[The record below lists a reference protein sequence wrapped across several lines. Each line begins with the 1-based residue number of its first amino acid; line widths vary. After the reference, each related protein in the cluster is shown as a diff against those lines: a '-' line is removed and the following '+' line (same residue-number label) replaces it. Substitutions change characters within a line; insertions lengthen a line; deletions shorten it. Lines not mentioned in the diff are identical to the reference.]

1 MGMAGQAV
9 DRIETLLEYPD
20 MEYEREDDMGI
31 DNISL
36 EFKDVVFSYPGSE
49 NNAVDGISFKINE
62 GETVALVGVSG
73 SGKTTIARLAA
84 RFWDVKSG
92 EVLLGGI
99 NIKKLSKRELMD
111 NISFVFQ
118 NTRLF
123 KGTIKENIM
132 FGSDS
137 VSENDLENA
146 IETAQ
151 AKDIIAH
158 LENGLNT
165 VIGSKGTYLS
175 GGEQQR
181 IALARAIVKNSP
193 VVLLDEATA
202 FTDPENEHL
211 IQKAL
216 KELSRGKT
224 TLIIDHR
231 LTTVQDADKILV
243 INKGKIAE

>member
-1 MGMAGQAV
+1 MLF
-9 DRIETLLEYPD
+9 R
-20 MEYEREDDMGI
+20 
-31 DNISL
+31 S
-36 EFKDVVFSYPGSE
+36 FKDVVFSYPGSE

-146 IETAQ
+146 MAQ
-151 AKDIIAH
+151 AAH
-158 LENGLNT
+158 QPLYWILLPT
-165 VIGSKGTYLS
+165 RRQIG
-175 GGEQQR
+175 
-181 IALARAIVKNSP
+181 RASCRERV
-193 VVLLDEATA
+193 
-202 FTDPENEHL
+202 
-211 IQKAL
+211 
-216 KELSRGKT
+216 
-224 TLIIDHR
+224 
-231 LTTVQDADKILV
+231 
-243 INKGKIAE
+243 